1 MVGVRESP
9 SSSDAAVDSFLDRH
23 QVSTDALL
31 AVLLFLPLGLVSLSL
46 LRTSDSPP
54 PLRLLAGLGLLVL
67 HGCVVPRRLRPL
79 VAYGLAAA
87 AMLLL
92 VALPPL
98 HDPGGAYYPAVL
110 LPSTLVFGLLLYT
123 VSGRL
128 DLLPSLA
135 CLAVALTGV
144 ALILARLWNPA
155 SWGGSS
161 GSYELVAWRIGLS
174 VGLVAAAACLW
185 SLGRLSRIRVLFLS
199 ELRAKAERAEAD
211 RARERHEAA
220 RAERDRIS
228 REMHDVV
235 SHSLAVMVSQAEG
248 GRLSDPGSPGAG
260 VFATIAGVGREA
272 LRDMRG
278 LLGVLRADGGTTP
291 QPGLGDLSDLLD
303 QVRGTGVR
311 LAVQEVGDARPL
323 RPAVDLTAYRVIQ
336 EGLTNVIKHAG
347 ATAAAGMTLAWRA
360 DRLHITITNDGAGPP
375 VGEAGVGLTGMRE
388 RLSMV
393 GGTLEAGRRSGAG
406 FELSATLPYEPRSLP
421 SSGS

>member
-1 MVGVRESP
+1 MSA
-9 SSSDAAVDSFLDRH
+9 DAM
-23 QVSTDALL
+23 L
-31 AVLLFLPLGLVSLSL
+31 AVLLVLPLGLVSLSL
-46 LRTSDSPP
+46 LRASDSPLS
-54 PLRLLAGLGLLVL
+54 LRLLAGLGLLVL

-79 VAYGLAAA
+79 AAYGVAAV

-98 HDPGGAYYPAVL
+98 HDPTGGAYYPAVL

-123 VSGRL
+123 ASGRL
-128 DLLPSLA
+128 GLLPSLV

-144 ALILARLWNPA
+144 VLVLSRLWNPA

-174 VGLVAAAACLW
+174 VGLVAAVACFW
-185 SLGRLSRIRVLFLS
+185 SLGRLSRMRVLFLS

-211 RARERHEAA
+211 RVRERKEAA

-248 GRLSDPGSPGAG
+248 GRLSDPDSPGAG

-278 LLGVLRADGGTTP
+278 LLGVLRTDGGTSP

-303 QVRGTGVR
+303 HVRDTGVR
-311 LAVQEVGDARPL
+311 VAVQEVGDARPL

-347 ATAAAGMTLAWRA
+347 ATAAADMMLAWRP
-360 DRLHITITNDGAGPP
+360 DGLHITITNDGDGPP
-375 VGEAGVGLTGMRE
+375 AEEAGVGLTGMRE

-393 GGTLEAGRRSGAG
+393 GGTLEAGRRPGAG
-406 FELSATLPYEPRSLP
+406 FELSATVPYEPRSLP

>member
-1 MVGVRESP
+1 MRESR
-9 SSSDAAVDSFLDRH
+9 SAGAAVDSLLNRH
-23 QVSTDALL
+23 QVSADAVL
-31 AVLLFLPLGLVSLSL
+31 AVLLVLPLGLVSLGL
-46 LRTSDSPP
+46 LQASDSPL

-67 HGCVVPRRLRPL
+67 HACVVPRRLRPL
-79 VAYGLAAA
+79 AAYGLGAA

-98 HDPGGAYYPAVL
+98 HDPGGAYYPAAL

-123 VSGRL
+123 ASSRL
-128 DLLPSLA
+128 DLVPGLV
-135 CLAVALTGV
+135 CLAVALAGV
-144 ALILARLWNPA
+144 GLLLARLWNPA

-161 GSYELVAWRIGLS
+161 GSHELVAWRIGLS
-174 VGLVAAAACLW
+174 AGLVAVAACLW
-185 SLGRLSRIRVLFLS
+185 SLGRLSRMRGLFLS

-211 RARERHEAA
+211 RAREREEAA

-248 GRLSDPGSPGAG
+248 GRLSDPDAPRAE

-278 LLGVLRADGGTTP
+278 LLGVLRADGGTAP
-291 QPGLGDLSDLLD
+291 QPGLGDLPDLLD
-303 QVRGTGVR
+303 QVRDTGVR
-311 LAVQEVGDARPL
+311 VAVQENGDAQPL
-323 RPAVDLTAYRVIQ
+323 RPAADLTAYRVIQ

-347 ATAAAGMTLAWRA
+347 ATAAADLTLAWRP
-360 DRLHITITNDGAGPP
+360 DGLHITITDDGDGPP
-375 VGEAGVGLTGMRE
+375 AEGAGVGLTGMRE

-393 GGTLEAGRRSGAG
+393 GGTLEAGRRAGAG
-406 FELSATLPYEPRSLP
+406 FVLSATVPYEPRSLP

>member
-9 SSSDAAVDSFLDRH
+9 SSSDTAVDSLLDRH
-23 QVSTDALL
+23 QVSADALL

-46 LRTSDSPP
+46 LRASDSPLP
-54 PLRLLAGLGLLVL
+54 PRLLGCLGLLVL

-79 VAYGLAAA
+79 ATYGLAAA

-123 VSGRL
+123 ASGRL
-128 DLLPSLA
+128 DLLPSLV

-144 ALILARLWNPA
+144 GLVLARLWNPA

-161 GSYELVAWRIGLS
+161 GSYELVAWRIGVS
-174 VGLVAAAACLW
+174 VGLVAVAACLW
-185 SLGRLSRIRVLFLS
+185 SLGRLSRIRMLFLS

-211 RARERHEAA
+211 RARERQEAA

-260 VFATIAGVGREA
+260 CS
-272 LRDMRG
+272 
-278 LLGVLRADGGTTP
+278 P
-291 QPGLGDLSDLLD
+291 PSPGSG
-303 QVRGTGVR
+303 
-311 LAVQEVGDARPL
+311 ARPC
-323 RPAVDLTAYRVIQ
+323 ATC
-336 EGLTNVIKHAG
+336 AG
-347 ATAAAGMTLAWRA
+347 SWACYAPTAAPLRNRA
-360 DRLHITITNDGAGPP
+360 SAISPTCSTRCATQAY
-375 VGEAGVGLTGMRE
+375 GLPY
-388 RLSMV
+388 
-393 GGTLEAGRRSGAG
+393 RRSGTPG
-406 FELSATLPYEPRSLP
+406 RCVPP
-421 SSGS
+421 ST

>member
-1 MVGVRESP
+1 MRESP
-9 SSSDAAVDSFLDRH
+9 SPAGAVVDSFFNRH
-23 QVSTDALL
+23 QVSADAML
-31 AVLLFLPLGLVSLSL
+31 AVLLVLPLGLVSLSL
-46 LRTSDSPP
+46 LRASDSPLS
-54 PLRLLAGLGLLVL
+54 LRLLAGLGLLVL

-79 VAYGLAAA
+79 AAYGVAAV

-98 HDPGGAYYPAVL
+98 HDPTGGAYYPAVL

-123 VSGRL
+123 ASGRL
-128 DLLPSLA
+128 GLLPSLV

-144 ALILARLWNPA
+144 VLVLSRLWNPA

-174 VGLVAAAACLW
+174 VGLVAAVACFW
-185 SLGRLSRIRVLFLS
+185 SLGRLSRMRVLFLS

-211 RARERHEAA
+211 RVRERKEAA

-248 GRLSDPGSPGAG
+248 GRLSDPDSPGAG

-278 LLGVLRADGGTTP
+278 LLGVLRTDGGTSP

-303 QVRGTGVR
+303 HVRDTGVR
-311 LAVQEVGDARPL
+311 VAVQEVGDARPL

-347 ATAAAGMTLAWRA
+347 ATAAADMMLAWRP
-360 DRLHITITNDGAGPP
+360 DGLHITITNDGDGPP
-375 VGEAGVGLTGMRE
+375 AEEAGVGLTGMRE

-393 GGTLEAGRRSGAG
+393 GGTLEAGRRPGAG
-406 FELSATLPYEPRSLP
+406 FELSATVPYEPRSLP

>member
-1 MVGVRESP
+1 MVDVEESP
-9 SSSDAAVDSFLDRH
+9 PPAGAAVDTFLGRH
-23 QVSTDALL
+23 QVSGDAVL
-31 AVLLFLPLGLVSLSL
+31 AVLLALPLGLVSFGL
-46 LRTSDSPP
+46 LRASDSPLS
-54 PLRLLAGLGLLVL
+54 LRLLAGLALLVL
-67 HGCVVPRRLRPL
+67 HGSVVPRRVRPRA
-79 VAYGLAAA
+79 AYGLAAV

-92 VALPPL
+92 VLLPPL
-98 HDPGGAYYPAVL
+98 HDPPGANYPAVL
-110 LPSTLVFGLLLYT
+110 LPSSLVFGLLLYT

-135 CLAVALTGV
+135 CLAVALAGV
-144 ALILARLWNPA
+144 VLVVARFWDPA
-155 SWGGSS
+155 SWGGSA
-161 GSYELVAWRIGLS
+161 GGYELVAWRIGLS
-174 VGLVAAAACLW
+174 AGLVAVTACLW
-185 SLGRLSRIRVLFLS
+185 SLGRLSRMRMLFLA

-211 RARERHEAA
+211 RAREWAEAA

-248 GRLSDPGSPGAG
+248 GRLSDPDSPGAG
-260 VFATIAGVGREA
+260 VFATIAGVGRDA

-278 LLGVLRADGGTTP
+278 LLGVLRADGGTAP

-311 LAVQEVGDARPL
+311 VAVREVGDARPL

-347 ATAAAGMTLAWRA
+347 ATATADMTLAWRP
-360 DRLHITITNDGAGPP
+360 DGLRITIKDDGAGPAAG
-375 VGEAGVGLTGMRE
+375 VAGVGLTGMRE

-393 GGTLEAGRRSGAG
+393 GGTLETGRRPGAG
-406 FELSATLPYEPRSLP
+406 FELSAAMPYEARSLP